1 MLLSIF
7 VDKIAI
13 VKEMMDLE
21 IFGLDITLWIVVIII
36 FVLCPYLIFKIAK
49 KKNRNAVIWTI
60 VSFITNPIIILIIIS
75 LVSTVTKEK
84 KSKNI

>member
-1 MLLSIF
+1 MLLSVL

-49 KKNRNAVIWTI
+49 KKIEMQ
-60 VSFITNPIIILIIIS
+60 SFGL
-75 LVSTVTKEK
+75 
-84 KSKNI
+84 

>member
-1 MLLSIF
+1 MSMF
-7 VDKIAI
+7 FDKIAI

-21 IFGLDITLWIVVIII
+21 IFGLDIKFWIVVIII

-60 VSFITNPIIILIIIS
+60 VSFITNPIIVLIIIS
-75 LVSTVTKEK
+75 LVSTTTKEK